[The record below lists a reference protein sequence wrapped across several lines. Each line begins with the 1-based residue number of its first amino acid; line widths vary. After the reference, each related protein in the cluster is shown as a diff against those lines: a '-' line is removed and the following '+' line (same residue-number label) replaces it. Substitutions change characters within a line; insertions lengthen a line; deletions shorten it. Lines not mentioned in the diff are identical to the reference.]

1 MSRPHWV
8 TPPIEESLPLFGAAR
23 SSDPATSHAAAKI
36 PRTGQKARVL
46 EALNLGP
53 AGQTQLAARCGML
66 PHEVNKRL
74 NDLRIAGLAERT
86 GREVLNA
93 GGLTESE
100 WRCV

>member
-1 MSRPHWV
+1 MSRPHWI
-8 TPPIEESLPLFGAAR
+8 TPPIEESMPLFGAAR
-23 SSDPATSHAAAKI
+23 ASDPETSHAAAKI
-36 PRTGQKARVL
+36 PRIGQKARVL
-46 EALNLGP
+46 EALRLGP

-74 NDLRIAGLAERT
+74 NDLRIARLAERT

-93 GGLTESE
+93 GGLMESE

>member
-1 MSRPHWV
+1 
-8 TPPIEESLPLFGAAR
+8 
-23 SSDPATSHAAAKI
+23 
-36 PRTGQKARVL
+36 
-46 EALNLGP
+46 
-53 AGQTQLAARCGML
+53 ML

-93 GGLTESE
+93 GGLMESE